1 MKNACKAYKRFRR
14 TFPEIYAF
22 MAVVIGCLLM
32 CFGWLFVIAG
42 CISNPLAVLL
52 LVIGFLFVSVGTDA
66 AEER

>member
-1 MKNACKAYKRFRR
+1 MKRVCKAYKRFRR

-22 MAVVIGCLLM
+22 IAVVIGCLLM

-52 LVIGFLFVSVGTDA
+52 LVIGFMFVSVGTDA

>member
-1 MKNACKAYKRFRR
+1 MKKVCKAYKRFRR

-52 LVIGFLFVSVGTDA
+52 LVIGFMFVSVGTDA